1 MGLSR
6 ASAAPATPRILA
18 SLKRPRAQLEDAAGL
33 DVRQRSFQGSDRRR
47 RVGPS
52 VLVRNKRRAAEPY
65 GIAVDLHLKLGAF
78 ANAEAT
84 PNVDGQSDA
93 PLAIDRD
100 NASCHLA
107 VSLYDE
113 VSFRQN
119 HEPHVDRRDP
129 SASGLP
135 RSESISRSVR
145 RPTLRIAYTRP
156 TASSRNCL
164 VATSRP
170 ASSRTSRIAPVGCR
184 GGREGASGW

>member
-107 VSLYDE
+107 VSLSDE
-113 VSFRQN
+113 VSLRQN
-119 HEPHVDRRDP
+119 PEPRVDRRDP

-135 RSESISRSVR
+135 RSESISRSR
-145 RPTLRIAYTRP
+145 
-156 TASSRNCL
+156 
-164 VATSRP
+164 
-170 ASSRTSRIAPVGCR
+170 PVGCR